1 MILEPFLPGS
11 NHELLRRRTVLHPF
25 ATATAHRPVS
35 SDGQPDVVPVGYQ
48 FDGTHFYIGGYAP
61 TNTRR
66 ARNVRAGNHKVAFV
80 IDDLVSVDPWT
91 PRYLRVYGDAELVER
106 MGQEVLKI
114 TPRTSWSMNLSGE
127 WSAGRTH
134 GLAPRKNIHQ
144 QPEKD

>member
-1 MILEPFLPGS
+1 M
-11 NHELLRRRTVLHPF
+11 
-25 ATATAHRPVS
+25 
-35 SDGQPDVVPVGYQ
+35 VPVGYQ
-48 FDGTHFYIGGYAP
+48 FDGTHFYIGGYGP

-66 ARNVRAGNHKVAFV
+66 ARNGRAGNHKVAFV

-134 GLAPRKNIHQ
+134 GLAPRENIHQ